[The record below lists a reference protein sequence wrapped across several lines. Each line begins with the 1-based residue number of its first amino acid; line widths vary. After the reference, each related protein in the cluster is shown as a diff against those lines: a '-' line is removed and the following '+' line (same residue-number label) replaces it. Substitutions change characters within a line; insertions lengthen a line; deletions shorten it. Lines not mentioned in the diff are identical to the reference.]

1 MELALYI
8 IAGLIGIAGFCFG
21 WLRYPHKISRW
32 KRSRMSNIEFYEDR
46 LAYSLAMCVVWGG
59 FVAYLVY
66 SCYSE

>member
-8 IAGLIGIAGFCFG
+8 IAGLIGLAGFCFG

-32 KRSRMSNIEFYEDR
+32 KRSRMSNVEFYEDC
-46 LAYSLAMCVVWGG
+46 LAYSLAMCVAWGG

-66 SCYSE
+66 SCYNE

>member
-32 KRSRMSNIEFYEDR
+32 KRSRMSNVEFYEDC
-46 LAYSLAMCVVWGG
+46 LAYSLAMCVAWGG

-66 SCYSE
+66 SCYNE